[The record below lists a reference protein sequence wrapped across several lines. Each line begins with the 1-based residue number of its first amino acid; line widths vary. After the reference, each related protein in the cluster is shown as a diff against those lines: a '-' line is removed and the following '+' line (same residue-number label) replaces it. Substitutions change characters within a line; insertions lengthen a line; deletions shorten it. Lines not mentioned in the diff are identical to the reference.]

1 MGDSKQMK
9 LKGIIFDDLVNYKMP
24 CVTLESPYCDFKCDK
39 ECGVQVCQNGP
50 LAKAATIEYT
60 AKEIISAYLKDD
72 LSQALVI
79 QGLEPLD
86 SRWFPELWDFL
97 VEFRKNSAD
106 PIVIYTGFKEEE
118 VGSIIELLQ
127 KLPKV
132 IVKFGR
138 YIPDQ
143 ENHYDDILGVNLAS
157 PNQYARRIS

>member
-1 MGDSKQMK
+1 MR

-24 CVTLESPYCDFKCDK
+24 CVTLESPFCDFKCDK

-50 LAKAATIEYT
+50 LAKADTYDYQP
-60 AKEIISAYLKDD
+60 KEIISAYLKDD
-72 LSQALVI
+72 LAQALVI

-86 SRWFPELWDFL
+86 NRWFPELWDFL

-106 PIVIYTGFKEEE
+106 PIIIYTGFKEEE

-143 ENHYDDILGVNLAS
+143 ESHYDEVLGVNLAS